1 MGLILLLI
9 VGLAFTVNGLAIW
22 SLVLYGDVKKT
33 KCKKLA
39 GVLVMC
45 ARRSHSSAVPQSP
58 SPDQHKRRWSHKN
71 APLLAR
77 LGTESRR

>member
-1 MGLILLLI
+1 MFCCMGLILLLI

-45 ARRSHSSAVPQSP
+45 ARRSHSSAVSHTPRPTSTNDDGDTKTRP
-58 SPDQHKRRWSHKN
+58 S
-71 APLLAR
+71 
-77 LGTESRR
+77 SRG